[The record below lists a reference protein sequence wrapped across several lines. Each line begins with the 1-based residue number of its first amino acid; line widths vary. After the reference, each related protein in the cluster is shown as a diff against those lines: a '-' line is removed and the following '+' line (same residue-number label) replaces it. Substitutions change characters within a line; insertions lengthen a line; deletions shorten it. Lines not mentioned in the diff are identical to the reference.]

1 MISEIRQQGEILQP
15 YPDNLLEHK
24 FSENISIHV
33 VFDNKYDGW
42 SVKWDAIN
50 DVDKARIPVTY
61 DTKTQCIT
69 LSKECFKGRQLYIA
83 CAFIKGNIVK
93 NSSMLQLEIPCS
105 VNHGLNNN
113 SSIPNLFDEM
123 RELFQQII
131 DNEYREPMND
141 LIDRCDNAI
150 VEVRI
155 TNEEIK
161 TNEQARVVAESNRQ
175 AQERVRVN
183 EEKGR
188 QTNETVRNSSE
199 SNRLSNENA
208 RKEAESNRVTAENA
222 RVTAETKRQTDT
234 SAVIERATTAAER
247 CEEFVQELDGKVNVS
262 DVDSELSAT
271 STNPI
276 QNKAVYEALQNIDV
290 SGGGGDTLPIGIIV
304 PYASDTAPDGWLL
317 CDGTAV
323 SRTEYSEL
331 FDVIGESYGA
341 GDGVTTFALPNEPN
355 PLAYTKSN
363 NAIQFL
369 ERSPELYTIIKAK
382 QSTPLEGNVVN
393 SLSSNS
399 ETDAPSIKAVN
410 DALSGNF
417 RSLSSNMSLFAWDSS
432 TKTKYYVGTYTN
444 RYGWIEQIG
453 SRVFIDI
460 YLTPSSLGNLS
471 NASGTSYLFIDIP
484 DLPNYDTLTVSPIG
498 FHNVDLLNAYTSVGL
513 SMTRMDGKA
522 ILQLVQF
529 GKDSYAGLTVRQIK
543 SGSTF
548 NGGINYRKVG

>member
-1 MISEIRQQGEILQP
+1 MILEIRQQGEILQP

-50 DVDKARIPVTY
+50 DVDKARIPVKY

-131 DNEYREPMND
+131 DNEYREPMDD

-150 VEVRI
+150 VEVRV
-155 TNEEIK
+155 TSEEIK
-161 TNEQARVVAESNRQ
+161 TNEQARVA
-175 AQERVRVN
+175 A
-183 EEKGR
+183 
-188 QTNETVRNSSE
+188 ETVRERNE
-199 SNRLSNENA
+199 TARISNEDE
-208 RKEAESNRVTAENA
+208 RQSKELERLAAETSRVTAENA

-234 SAVIERATTAAER
+234 SNAVERATTAAER
-247 CEEFVQELDGKVNVS
+247 CEGFVEELDGKVNVS

-304 PYASDTAPDGWLL
+304 PYASSTPPDGWLL
-317 CDGTAV
+317 CNGATL

-331 FDVIGESYGA
+331 FEVIGTKYGTL
-341 GDGVTTFALPNEPN
+341 GSTTFRLPNEPN
-355 PLAYTKSN
+355 PLAYTKTD
-363 NAIQFL
+363 NAIQFVD
-369 ERSPELYTIIKAK
+369 RSPELYMIIKAK

-393 SLSSNS
+393 SLASNS

-417 RSLSSNMSLFAWDSS
+417 RSLSSNMSLLAWDSS
-432 TKTKYYVGTYTN
+432 TKTKYYAGTYTN
-444 RYGWIEQIG
+444 RYGWLDKIG
-453 SRVFIDI
+453 NRIFIDVYI
-460 YLTPSSLGNLS
+460 TPSSLGNLS
-471 NASGTSYLFIDIP
+471 SAPSNSYLFIEIEDMP
-484 DLPNYDTLTVSPIG
+484 DYGTLTVSPIG
-498 FHNVDLLNAYTSVGL
+498 FHNVDLLDAYTSVGL
-513 SMTRMDGKA
+513 SMTRMDGKV

-548 NGGINYRKVG
+548 NGSINYRKVG

>member
-1 MISEIRQQGEILQP
+1 MIVGEIIQTGM
-15 YPDNLLEHK
+15 LLETENNVLPPQW
-24 FSENISIHV
+24 SENLQIQVS
-33 VFDNKYDGW
+33 YDDTFVGW

-50 DVDKARIPVTY
+50 DISKKRIPVAY
-61 DTKTQCIT
+61 DPKTKCIT
-69 LSKECFKGRQLYIA
+69 LNKECFHGNYLYLA
-83 CAFIKGNIVK
+83 CVFIKEKECHNTDPVEFYIP
-93 NSSMLQLEIPCS
+93 NSLK
-105 VNHGLNNN
+105 HGLNNDPN
-113 SSIPNLFDEM
+113 IPNLYDEM

-131 DNEYREPMND
+131 DNEYREPMDD

-155 TNEEIK
+155 TNEGIK
-161 TNEQARVVAESNRQ
+161 TNEQERVVAESNRQ

-234 SAVIERATTAAER
+234 SDAIERATTAAER
-247 CEEFVQELDGKVNVS
+247 CEEFVEELDGKVNVS
-262 DVDSELSAT
+262 DIDATLSAT

-304 PYASDTAPDGWLL
+304 PYASDTVPDGWLL
-317 CDGTAV
+317 CDG
-323 SRTEYSEL
+323 SSIMRRDYPEL

-369 ERSPELYTIIKAK
+369 ERSPELYMIIKAK

-393 SLSSNS
+393 SLESNS

-453 SRVFIDI
+453 SRVFIDVYI
-460 YLTPSSLGNLS
+460 TPSSLGNLS

-484 DLPNYDTLTVSPIG
+484 DLPDYDTLTVSPIG
-498 FHNVDLLNAYTSVGL
+498 FYNVDLLDAYTNVGL

-548 NGGINYRKVG
+548 NGSINYRKVG

>member
-1 MISEIRQQGEILQP
+1 MIVGEIIQTGM
-15 YPDNLLEHK
+15 LLETENNVLPPQW
-24 FSENISIHV
+24 SENLQIQVS
-33 VFDNKYDGW
+33 YDDTFVGW

-50 DVDKARIPVTY
+50 DISKKRIPVPY
-61 DTKTQCIT
+61 DPKTKCIT
-69 LSKECFKGRQLYIA
+69 LNKECFHGNYLYLA
-83 CAFIKGNIVK
+83 CVFIKEKECHNTDPVEFYIP
-93 NSSMLQLEIPCS
+93 NSLK
-105 VNHGLNNN
+105 HGLNNDPN
-113 SSIPNLFDEM
+113 IPNLYDEM

-155 TNEEIK
+155 TNEGIK
-161 TNEQARVVAESNRQ
+161 TNEQ
-175 AQERVRVN
+175 ERVAA
-183 EEKGR
+183 
-188 QTNETVRNSSE
+188 ETVRERNE
-199 SNRLSNENA
+199 TARISNEDE
-208 RKEAESNRVTAENA
+208 RQSKELERLAAETSRVTAENA

-290 SGGGGDTLPIGIIV
+290 SGGGDTLPIGIIV
-304 PYASDTAPDGWLL
+304 PYASSTPPDGWLL
-317 CDGTAV
+317 CNGANV
-323 SRTEYSEL
+323 SRAEYSEL
-331 FDVIGESYGA
+331 FAIIGTKYGTT
-341 GDGVTTFALPNEPN
+341 GSTTFKLPNEPN
-355 PLAYTKSN
+355 PLAYSKTNS
-363 NAIQFL
+363 AIQFM
-369 ERSPELYTIIKAK
+369 ERSPELYMIIKAK

-417 RSLSSNMSLFAWDSS
+417 RSINMSVFAWDSS

-453 SRVFIDI
+453 SRVYVDI
-460 YLTPSSLGNLS
+460 YITPSSLGNLS
-471 NASGTSYLFIDIP
+471 NAPGNSYLFVEIEDMP
-484 DLPNYDTLTVSPIG
+484 DYDTLTISPIG
-498 FHNVDLLNAYTSVGL
+498 FYKVDLLNAYTSVGL
-513 SMTRMDGKA
+513 SMTRIDGKA

-548 NGGINYRKVG
+548 NGSINYRKVG